1 MKVVRDARQLTG
13 SGVVSLA
20 MTSARALLVLRLL
33 GPAVLGIWK
42 TVMLLYM
49 AATALRLGV
58 LRAMSLRV
66 PLFDGQGRHEEAE
79 RAAETAGGFMLL
91 LGGVSAVA
99 VAGAALL
106 VHDPRY
112 RLALLFMAAI
122 LFIAQPLDFLRQLAP
137 SQHRFSLRANEM
149 LLTGATDL
157 VFASVLSWRF
167 GLAGIAGAVLIT
179 VTGPLLYLWHGN
191 GFHYP
196 ARFSLRGVRR
206 LAGVGFPY
214 MAAESALYY
223 LRYLDVLI
231 VSLLLGP
238 VYVGY
243 YGLAVL
249 VLDFSTSLTRSSI
262 SQLVMPHL
270 MREYGRRGSAAA
282 VAGFYEVPSRLISY
296 TVPPLL
302 GVVALMIPT
311 LVRRFLPQY
320 VPGIEAAQIVLA
332 GGFFLALHASLSSF
346 LSAAKQIPATL
357 HWFGFL
363 MPVSALAQVV
373 VIRAGFGLVGV
384 AAVSVLMLG
393 AGLSGELVIAR
404 RACGERPAAI
414 ARYLGS
420 LYLPLAY
427 TAVLVLGLSRWDAVG
442 RLGAWAGAPVVAAGV
457 LVLLCAPLVW
467 IFESQFGLLKAAR
480 ESS

>member
-1 MKVVRDARQLTG
+1 MKVIRDARQLTG

-20 MTSARALLVLRLL
+20 MTSARALLVLRIL

-66 PLFDGQGRHEEAE
+66 PLLDGQGRHAEAKTV
-79 RAAETAGGFMLL
+79 AETAGGFMVL
-91 LGGVSAVA
+91 LGTVSAVA

-106 VHDPRY
+106 VQDPRY

-137 SQHRFSLRANEM
+137 SEHRFSLRAHEM

-157 VFASVLSWRF
+157 VVASLLSWWF
-167 GLAGIAGAVLIT
+167 GLAGIACAVMIT
-179 VTGPLLYLWHGN
+179 VLTPFLYLWYGN

-196 ARFSLRGVRR
+196 VRFSLAGGRR
-206 LAGVGFPY
+206 LVATGFPY

-223 LRYLDVLI
+223 FRYIDVLI
-231 VSLLLGP
+231 ISLLLGP

-249 VLDFSTSLTRSSI
+249 VLDFTTSLTRSSI
-262 SQLVMPHL
+262 SQLVMPYL
-270 MREYGRRGSAAA
+270 MREYGRSGSAAG
-282 VAGFYEVPSRLISY
+282 VAAFYEIPSRLISY

-302 GVVALMIPT
+302 GAAAL
-311 LVRRFLPQY
+311 LVPMLVKLFLPQY
-320 VPGIEAAQIVLA
+320 VPGITAAQIVLV

-346 LSAAKQIPATL
+346 LSAAQRIPAAL
-357 HWFGFL
+357 RWFAVL
-363 MPVSALAQVV
+363 LPVSGLAQVA
-373 VIRAGFGLVGV
+373 VIKAGFGLVGV
-384 AAVSVLMLG
+384 AVTSIIMLG
-393 AGLSGELVIAR
+393 AGLSGELVIAQ
-404 RACGERPAAI
+404 RACGQRPAAI
-414 ARYLGS
+414 ARYLFS
-420 LYLPLAY
+420 LYLPLVY
-427 TAVLVLGLSRWDAVG
+427 TAVLVLMLSRWNLANHVG
-442 RLGAWAGAPVVAAGV
+442 VRAGAPLAAAV
-457 LVLLCAPLVW
+457 LLMLCAPLVW
-467 IFESQFGLLKAAR
+467 VFENQFGLLKAAR